1 MSDGQKKGPSLLKQW
16 SNAKAALKRKISMGG
31 PLLRADY
38 RRQLTPEEIASK
50 QVGER
55 QLTAQELKDQKILV
69 SECWS
74 EEKLAQLQQ
83 ELQDMA
89 EVDAMPVQE
98 RTATITQKL
107 SVQMDSVQANTEQNA
122 ASRLARIEARLGI
135 SSSGSRSTSD
145 QNAVP
150 STAEV

>member
-122 ASRLARIEARLGI
+122 ASLARIEARLGI